1 MYIKGSKHQSVKS
14 FQLTI
19 TQTMEGNVSPE
30 LNLSLN
36 RAKLLVTTT
45 MDVHSPFQFLPFQY
59 KLYKFIR
66 SFCFVFSQIT

>member
-19 TQTMEGNVSPE
+19 TQNVEGNVSPE
-30 LNLSLN
+30 LDLSLN

-45 MDVHSPFQFLPFQY
+45 MSTHLQKAFLLTQTMMFF
-59 KLYKFIR
+59 LTLG
-66 SFCFVFSQIT
+66 FSV

>member
-36 RAKLLVTTT
+36 RAKLLVTMT
-45 MDVHSPFQFLPFQY
+45 MSTHLQKAFLLTQTMMFF
-59 KLYKFIR
+59 LTLG
-66 SFCFVFSQIT
+66 FSV